1 MIGPWRFAYLALSMA
16 IMTLLGACADVK
28 TDRQEAFDRANAYVA
43 QHSDTDPK
51 ISAAIR
57 ELHLVKGMTPAEVTA
72 AWGTPIRIEKSSK
85 GISEQWYFDC
95 NYPHT
100 CISSGGRRRGR
111 GELQRHKSRA
121 FFVEGI
127 LTEWQ
132 M

>member
-1 MIGPWRFAYLALSMA
+1 MVGARRFTYLALSMA

-43 QHSDTDPK
+43 QNSGMDPN
-51 ISAAIR
+51 IAAAIH
-57 ELHLVKGMTPAEVTA
+57 ELHLVKGMTRAEVTA
-72 AWGTPIRIEKSSK
+72 AWGTPYEIEKSSK

-95 NYPHT
+95 NFPHT
-100 CISSGGRRRGR
+100 CIGSGGGRRGR
-111 GELQRHKSRA
+111 PELQRHKSRA